1 MAITIKVKKM
11 LHRKSMEMCTP
22 VPVTNAAGH
31 FFCGDDGGLMP
42 QRDCNYLV
50 AGVSAIYNYNADEDA
65 WALLPA
71 SGATGTFAAGACG
84 EFRALG
90 AMGGVQ
96 DQTATA
102 GTTTTLTTNRTITR
116 NLVGSKIR
124 VISGTGVGYE
134 GAVASNTIG
143 ANSVITVTPASSV
156 AFDAT
161 TVFRVWSGSLWFFNA
176 GTAAVGFSVYDRAT
190 NAWTA
195 KSVTG
200 LPTAWGTSGQLI
212 STGSLEGA
220 FDTGTST
227 GSNTTTTLNCIG
239 KAWAANAFANAQ
251 VRITEGTGAGQIRTV
266 ASNTATALSVSAA
279 WTVTPDATSVFSV
292 EGNDDY
298 MYLLGNNAV
307 TLYRFTVSTNT
318 WATLTP
324 GTARTAAPGAGFT
337 ADWIHV
343 VTDAD
348 WQGAQGKLHTPAGM
362 VKQSGRFIYSFRG
375 GASNSLDIYDIA
387 ANTWWNGMDYGNR
400 GETFTAGSCS
410 VGLDGNIYIAK
421 EATGR
426 LFKFDVAKNTLDG
439 LTTNLHPQGTVTE
452 GDKLLAVP
460 YVDGSTKLPYLYVL
474 QHSRVEMLRM
484 MLV

>member
-31 FFCGDDGGLMP
+31 FFCGDRGGLMP

-102 GTTTTLTTNRTITR
+102 GTTTTLTTNKTITR

-134 GAVASNTIG
+134 GTVASNTIG

-156 AFDAT
+156 AFNST

-190 NAWTA
+190 NAWTT
-195 KSVTG
+195 KSVTN
-200 LPTAWGTSGQLI
+200 LPTAWGTTGQLV
-212 STGSLEGA
+212 STESLAGTFE
-220 FDTGTST
+220 TGTST
-227 GSNTTTTLNCIG
+227 GSNTTTTLNNTG
-239 KAWAANAFANAQ
+239 KSWLVNAYTNYQ
-251 VRITEGTGAGQIRTV
+251 VRITGGTGIGQIRTI
-266 ASNTATALSVSAA
+266 ASNTATALTVSVA
-279 WTVTPDATSVFSV
+279 WTVTPDATSVYAV
-292 EGNDDY
+292 EGNDDFF
-298 MYLLGNNAV
+298 YLLGNAAT
-307 TLYRFTVSTNT
+307 TLYKFVVSTNT
-318 WATLTP
+318 WSTISP
-324 GTARTAAPGAGFT
+324 GSARGGVAGAGVT
-337 ADWIHV
+337 ANWVDAVQDTDW
-343 VTDAD
+343 D
-348 WQGAQGKLHTPAGM
+348 GATGNLLTTG
-362 VKQSGRFIYSFRG
+362 VYKQNGRYIYSFRG
-375 GASNSLDIYDIA
+375 GAANSLDMYDIA
-387 ANTWWNGMDYGNR
+387 ANTWVSAVDYGGR
-400 GETFTAGSCS
+400 GETFTTGSS
-410 VGLDGNIYIAK
+410 STTFDGNIYIAK

-426 LFKFDVAKNTLDG
+426 LFKFDVAQHTLGG
-439 LTTNLHPQGTVTE
+439 LTTNLHPQSTATDG
-452 GDKLLAVP
+452 GKLLVIP

-474 QHSRVEMLRM
+474 QHTRVEMLRM

>member
-31 FFCGDDGGLMP
+31 FFCGDRGGLMP

-90 AMGGVQ
+90 AMGGLQ

-102 GTTTTLTTNRTITR
+102 GTTTTLTTNKIIIR

-124 VISGTGVGYE
+124 VISGAGVGYE
-134 GAVASNTIG
+134 GTVASNTIG

-156 AFDAT
+156 AFNST
-161 TVFRVWSGSLWFFNA
+161 TVFRVWSGSLWFFNG

-190 NAWTA
+190 NAWTT
-195 KSVTG
+195 KSVTN
-200 LPTAWGTSGQLI
+200 LPSAWGTTGRLV
-212 STGSLEGA
+212 STESLAGTFE
-220 FDTGTST
+220 TGTST
-227 GSNTTTTLNCIG
+227 GSNTTTTLNNTG
-239 KAWAANAFANAQ
+239 KSWLVNAYTNYQ
-251 VRITEGTGAGQIRTV
+251 VRITGGTGIGQIRTI
-266 ASNTATALSVSAA
+266 ASNTATALTVSVA
-279 WTVTPDATSVFSV
+279 WTVTPDATSVYAV
-292 EGNDDY
+292 EGNDDFF
-298 MYLLGNNAV
+298 YLLGNAAT
-307 TLYRFTVSTNT
+307 TLYKFVVSTNT
-318 WATLTP
+318 WSTISP
-324 GTARTAAPGAGFT
+324 GSARGGVAGAGVT
-337 ADWIHV
+337 ANWVDAVQDTDW
-343 VTDAD
+343 D
-348 WQGAQGKLHTPAGM
+348 GATGNLLTTG
-362 VKQSGRFIYSFRG
+362 VYKQNGRYIYSFRG
-375 GASNSLDIYDIA
+375 GAANSLDMYDIA
-387 ANTWWNGMDYGNR
+387 ANTWVSAVDYGGR
-400 GETFTAGSCS
+400 GETFTTGSS
-410 VGLDGNIYIAK
+410 STTFDGNIYIAK

-426 LFKFDVAKNTLDG
+426 LFKFDVAQHTLGG
-439 LTTNLHPQGTVTE
+439 LTTNLHPQSTATDG
-452 GDKLLAVP
+452 GKLLVIP

-474 QHSRVEMLRM
+474 QHTRVEMLRM

>member
-31 FFCGDDGGLMP
+31 FFCGDRGGLMP

-102 GTTTTLTTNRTITR
+102 GTTTTLTTNKTITR

-134 GAVASNTIG
+134 GTVASNTIG

-156 AFDAT
+156 AFNST

-190 NAWTA
+190 NAWTT
-195 KSVTG
+195 KSVTN
-200 LPTAWGTSGQLI
+200 LPTAWGTTGQLV
-212 STGSLEGA
+212 STESLAGTFE
-220 FDTGTST
+220 TGTST
-227 GSNTTTTLNCIG
+227 GSNTTTTLNNTG
-239 KAWAANAFANAQ
+239 KSWLVNAYTNYQ
-251 VRITEGTGAGQIRTV
+251 VRITGGTGIGQIRTI
-266 ASNTATALSVSAA
+266 ASNTATALTVSVA
-279 WTVTPDATSVFSV
+279 WTVTPDATSVYAV
-292 EGNDDY
+292 EGNDDFF
-298 MYLLGNNAV
+298 YLLGNAS
-307 TLYRFTVSTNT
+307 TALYKFVVSTNT
-318 WATLTP
+318 WSTISP
-324 GTARTAAPGAGFT
+324 GSARGGVAGAGVT
-337 ADWIHV
+337 ANWVDAVQDTDW
-343 VTDAD
+343 D
-348 WQGAQGKLHTPAGM
+348 GATGNLLTTG
-362 VKQSGRFIYSFRG
+362 VYKQNGRYIYSFRG
-375 GASNSLDIYDIA
+375 GAANSLDMYDIA
-387 ANTWWNGMDYGNR
+387 ANTWVSAVDYGGR
-400 GETFTAGSCS
+400 GETFTTGSS
-410 VGLDGNIYIAK
+410 STTFDGNIYIAK

-426 LFKFDVAKNTLDG
+426 LFKFDVAQHTLGG
-439 LTTNLHPQGTVTE
+439 LTTNLHPQSTATDG
-452 GDKLLAVP
+452 GKLLVIP

-474 QHSRVEMLRM
+474 QHTRVEMLRM

>member
-31 FFCGDDGGLMP
+31 FFCGDRGGLMP

-102 GTTTTLTTNRTITR
+102 GTTTTLTTNKIIIR

-134 GAVASNTIG
+134 GTVASNTIG

-156 AFDAT
+156 AFNST

-190 NAWTA
+190 NAWTT
-195 KSVTG
+195 KSVTN
-200 LPTAWGTSGQLI
+200 LPTAWGTTGQLV
-212 STGSLEGA
+212 STESLAGTFE
-220 FDTGTST
+220 TGTST
-227 GSNTTTTLNCIG
+227 GSNTTTTLNNTG
-239 KAWAANAFANAQ
+239 KSWLVNAYTNYQ
-251 VRITEGTGAGQIRTV
+251 VRITGGTGIGQIRTI
-266 ASNTATALSVSAA
+266 ASNTATALTVSVA
-279 WTVTPDATSVFSV
+279 WTVTPDATSVYAV
-292 EGNDDY
+292 EGNDDFF
-298 MYLLGNNAV
+298 YLLGNAAT
-307 TLYRFTVSTNT
+307 TLYKFVVSTNT
-318 WATLTP
+318 WSTISP
-324 GTARTAAPGAGFT
+324 GSARGGVAGAGVT
-337 ADWIHV
+337 ANWVDAVQDTDW
-343 VTDAD
+343 D
-348 WQGAQGKLHTPAGM
+348 GATGNLLTTG
-362 VKQSGRFIYSFRG
+362 VYKQNGRYIYSFRG
-375 GASNSLDIYDIA
+375 GAANSLD
-387 ANTWWNGMDYGNR
+387 M
-400 GETFTAGSCS
+400 
-410 VGLDGNIYIAK
+410 
-421 EATGR
+421 
-426 LFKFDVAKNTLDG
+426 
-439 LTTNLHPQGTVTE
+439 
-452 GDKLLAVP
+452 
-460 YVDGSTKLPYLYVL
+460 
-474 QHSRVEMLRM
+474 
-484 MLV
+484 

>member
-1 MAITIKVKKM
+1 MTITIKVKKM

-31 FFCGDDGGLMP
+31 FFCGDEGGLMP

-71 SGATGTFAAGACG
+71 SGITGTFAAGACG

-102 GTTTTLTTNRTITR
+102 GTTTTLTTNKTITR

-134 GAVASNTIG
+134 GTVASNTVG
-143 ANSVITVTPASSV
+143 ANSVITVTPANGV

-190 NAWTA
+190 NAWTT
-195 KSVTG
+195 KSVTN
-200 LPTAWGTSGQLI
+200 LPTAWGTTGQLV
-212 STGSLEGA
+212 STESLAGTFE
-220 FDTGTST
+220 TGTST
-227 GSNTTTTLNCIG
+227 GSNTTTTLNNTG
-239 KAWAANAFANAQ
+239 KSWLVNAYTNYQ
-251 VRITEGTGAGQIRTV
+251 VRITGGTGIGQIRTI
-266 ASNTATALSVSAA
+266 ASNTATALTVSAA
-279 WTVTPDATSVFSV
+279 WTVTPDATSVYAV
-292 EGNDDY
+292 EGNDDFF
-298 MYLLGNNAV
+298 YLLGNAS
-307 TLYRFTVSTNT
+307 TALYKFVVSTNT
-318 WATLTP
+318 WSTIIP
-324 GTARTAAPGAGFT
+324 GSARGGAAGAGVT
-337 ADWIHV
+337 ADWIDSV
-343 VTDAD
+343 QDTDWA
-348 WQGAQGKLHTPAGM
+348 GASGKLLTTG
-362 VKQSGRFIYSFRG
+362 VYKQNGRYIYSFRG
-375 GASNSLDIYDIA
+375 SAANSLDMYDIA
-387 ANTWWNGMDYGNR
+387 ANTWVSAVDYGGR
-400 GETFTAGSCS
+400 GETFTTGSCS
-410 VGLDGNIYIAK
+410 TDFGGNIYIAK

-426 LFKFDVAKNTLDG
+426 LFRFDVAKNTLDG
-439 LTTNLHPQGTVTE
+439 LTTNLHPQSTATD
-452 GDKLLAVP
+452 GDKLLVIP
-460 YVDGSTKLPYLYVL
+460 YVDGSTKLPFLYTL
-474 QHSRVEMLRM
+474 THTRVEMLRM

>member
-1 MAITIKVKKM
+1 
-11 LHRKSMEMCTP
+11 
-22 VPVTNAAGH
+22 
-31 FFCGDDGGLMP
+31 MP

-102 GTTTTLTTNRTITR
+102 GTTTTLTTNKTITR

-134 GAVASNTIG
+134 GTVASNTIG

-156 AFDAT
+156 AFNST

-190 NAWTA
+190 NAWTT
-195 KSVTG
+195 KSVTN
-200 LPTAWGTSGQLI
+200 LPTAWGTTGRLV
-212 STGSLEGA
+212 STESLAGTFE
-220 FDTGTST
+220 TGTST
-227 GSNTTTTLNCIG
+227 GSNTTTTLNNTG
-239 KAWAANAFANAQ
+239 KSWLVNAYTNYQ
-251 VRITEGTGAGQIRTV
+251 VRITGGTGIGQIRTI
-266 ASNTATALSVSAA
+266 ASNTATALTVSVA
-279 WTVTPDATSVFSV
+279 WTVTPDATSVYAI
-292 EGNDDY
+292 EGNDDFF
-298 MYLLGNNAV
+298 YLLGNAAT
-307 TLYRFTVSTNT
+307 TLYKFVVSTNT
-318 WATLTP
+318 WSTISP
-324 GTARTAAPGAGFT
+324 GSARGGAAGAGVT
-337 ADWIHV
+337 ADWV
-343 VTDAD
+343 NAVQDTDWAD
-348 WQGAQGKLHTPAGM
+348 ATGNLLTTG
-362 VKQSGRFIYSFRG
+362 VYKQNGRYIYSFRG
-375 GASNSLDIYDIA
+375 GAANSLDMYDIA
-387 ANTWWNGMDYGNR
+387 ANTWVSAVDYGGR
-400 GETFTAGSCS
+400 GETFTTGSS
-410 VGLDGNIYIAK
+410 STTFDGNIYIAK

-426 LFKFDVAKNTLDG
+426 LFKFDVAQHTLGG
-439 LTTNLHPQGTVTE
+439 LTTNLHPQSTATDG
-452 GDKLLAVP
+452 GKLLVIP

-474 QHSRVEMLRM
+474 QHTRVEMLRM

>member
-1 MAITIKVKKM
+1 
-11 LHRKSMEMCTP
+11 
-22 VPVTNAAGH
+22 
-31 FFCGDDGGLMP
+31 MP

-102 GTTTTLTTNRTITR
+102 GTTTTLTTNKTITR

-134 GAVASNTIG
+134 GTVASNTIG

-156 AFDAT
+156 AFNST

-190 NAWTA
+190 NAWTT
-195 KSVTG
+195 KSVTN
-200 LPTAWGTSGQLI
+200 LPTAWGTTGQLV
-212 STGSLEGA
+212 STESLAGTFE
-220 FDTGTST
+220 TGTST
-227 GSNTTTTLNCIG
+227 GSNTTTTLNNTG
-239 KAWAANAFANAQ
+239 KSWLVNAYTNYQ
-251 VRITEGTGAGQIRTV
+251 VRITGGTGIGQIRTI
-266 ASNTATALSVSAA
+266 ASNTATALTVSVA
-279 WTVTPDATSVFSV
+279 WTVTPDATSVYAI
-292 EGNDDY
+292 EGNDDFF
-298 MYLLGNNAV
+298 YLLGNAAT
-307 TLYRFTVSTNT
+307 TLYKFVVSTNT
-318 WATLTP
+318 WSTISP
-324 GTARTAAPGAGFT
+324 GSARGGAAGAGVT
-337 ADWIHV
+337 ADWV
-343 VTDAD
+343 NAVQDTDWAD
-348 WQGAQGKLHTPAGM
+348 ATGNLLTTG
-362 VKQSGRFIYSFRG
+362 VYKQNGRYIYSFRG
-375 GASNSLDIYDIA
+375 GAANSLDMYDIA
-387 ANTWWNGMDYGNR
+387 ANTWVSAVDYGGR
-400 GETFTAGSCS
+400 GETFTTGSS
-410 VGLDGNIYIAK
+410 STTFDGNIYIAK

-426 LFKFDVAKNTLDG
+426 LFKFDVAQHTLGG
-439 LTTNLHPQGTVTE
+439 LTTNLHPQSTATDG
-452 GDKLLAVP
+452 GKLLVIP

-474 QHSRVEMLRM
+474 QHTRVDMLRM

>member
-1 MAITIKVKKM
+1 
-11 LHRKSMEMCTP
+11 
-22 VPVTNAAGH
+22 
-31 FFCGDDGGLMP
+31 MP

-102 GTTTTLTTNRTITR
+102 GTTTTLTTNKTITR

-134 GAVASNTIG
+134 GTVASNTIG

-156 AFDAT
+156 AFNST

-190 NAWTA
+190 NAWTT
-195 KSVTG
+195 KSVTN
-200 LPTAWGTSGQLI
+200 LPTAWGTTRQLV
-212 STGSLEGA
+212 STASLAGTFE
-220 FDTGTST
+220 TGTST
-227 GSNTTTTLNCIG
+227 GSNTNTTLNNTG
-239 KAWAANAFANAQ
+239 KSWLVNAYTNYQ
-251 VRITEGTGAGQIRTV
+251 VRITGGTGIGQIRTI
-266 ASNTATALSVSAA
+266 ASNTATALTVSVA
-279 WTVTPDATSVFSV
+279 WTVTPDATSVYAV
-292 EGNDDY
+292 EGNDDFF
-298 MYLLGNNAV
+298 YLLGNAAT
-307 TLYRFTVSTNT
+307 TLYKFVVSTNT
-318 WATLTP
+318 WSTISP
-324 GTARTAAPGAGFT
+324 GSARGGVAGAGVT
-337 ADWIHV
+337 ANWVDAVQDTDW
-343 VTDAD
+343 D
-348 WQGAQGKLHTPAGM
+348 GATGNLLTTG
-362 VKQSGRFIYSFRG
+362 VYKQNGRYIYSFRG
-375 GASNSLDIYDIA
+375 GAANSLDMYDIA
-387 ANTWWNGMDYGNR
+387 ANTWVSAVDYGGR
-400 GETFTAGSCS
+400 GETFTTGSS
-410 VGLDGNIYIAK
+410 STTFDGNIYIAK

-426 LFKFDVAKNTLDG
+426 LFKFDVAQHTLGG
-439 LTTNLHPQGTVTE
+439 LTTNLHPQSTATDG
-452 GDKLLAVP
+452 GKLLVIP

-474 QHSRVEMLRM
+474 QHTRVEMLRM

>member
-31 FFCGDDGGLMP
+31 FFCGDRGGLMP

-50 AGVSAIYNYNADEDA
+50 AGVSAVYNYNADEDA

-134 GAVASNTIG
+134 GTVASNTIG

-156 AFDAT
+156 AFNST

-190 NAWTA
+190 NAWTT
-195 KSVTG
+195 KSVTN
-200 LPTAWGTSGQLI
+200 LPGAWGTTGQLV
-212 STGSLEGA
+212 STESLAGTFE
-220 FDTGTST
+220 TGTST
-227 GSNTTTTLNCIG
+227 GSNTTTTLNNTG
-239 KAWAANAFANAQ
+239 KSWLVNAYTNYQ
-251 VRITEGTGAGQIRTV
+251 VRITGGTGIGQIRTI
-266 ASNTATALSVSAA
+266 ASNTATALTVSVA
-279 WTVTPDATSVFSV
+279 WTVTPDATSVYAV
-292 EGNDDY
+292 EGNDDFF
-298 MYLLGNNAV
+298 YLLGNAAT
-307 TLYRFTVSTNT
+307 TLYKFVVSTNT
-318 WATLTP
+318 WSTISP
-324 GTARTAAPGAGFT
+324 GSARGGAAGAGVT
-337 ADWIHV
+337 ANWVNAVQDTDWG
-343 VTDAD
+343 
-348 WQGAQGKLHTPAGM
+348 GATGNLLTTG
-362 VKQSGRFIYSFRG
+362 VYKQNGRYIYSFRG
-375 GASNSLDIYDIA
+375 GAANSLDMYDIA
-387 ANTWWNGMDYGNR
+387 ANTWVSAVDYGGR
-400 GETFTAGSCS
+400 GETFTTGSS
-410 VGLDGNIYIAK
+410 STTFDGNIYIAK

-426 LFKFDVAKNTLDG
+426 LFKFDVAQHTLGG
-439 LTTNLHPQGTVTE
+439 LTTNLHPQSTATDG
-452 GDKLLAVP
+452 GKLLVIP

-474 QHSRVEMLRM
+474 QHTRVEMLRM

>member
-1 MAITIKVKKM
+1 
-11 LHRKSMEMCTP
+11 
-22 VPVTNAAGH
+22 
-31 FFCGDDGGLMP
+31 MP

-90 AMGGVQ
+90 AMGGLQ

-102 GTTTTLTTNRTITR
+102 GTTTTLTTNKTITR

-134 GAVASNTIG
+134 GTVASNTVG
-143 ANSVITVTPASSV
+143 ANSVITVTPANGV

-195 KSVTG
+195 KSVTN
-200 LPTAWGTSGQLI
+200 LPIAWGTTGQLV
-212 STGSLEGA
+212 STESLAGTFE
-220 FDTGTST
+220 TGTST
-227 GSNTTTTLNCIG
+227 GTNTTTTLNNTG
-239 KAWAANAFANAQ
+239 KSWLVNAYTNYQ
-251 VRITEGTGAGQIRTV
+251 VRITGGTGIGQIRTI
-266 ASNTATALSVSAA
+266 ASNTATALTVSVA
-279 WTVTPDATSVFSV
+279 WTVTPDATSVYAV
-292 EGNDDY
+292 EGNDDFF
-298 MYLLGNNAV
+298 YLLGNAAT
-307 TLYRFTVSTNT
+307 TLYKFVVSTNT
-318 WATLTP
+318 WSTISP
-324 GTARTAAPGAGFT
+324 GSARGGAAGAGVT
-337 ADWIHV
+337 ANWVNAVQDTDWA
-343 VTDAD
+343 DAT
-348 WQGAQGKLHTPAGM
+348 GKLLTTG
-362 VKQSGRFIYSFRG
+362 VYKQNGRYIYSFRG
-375 GASNSLDIYDIA
+375 GAANSLDMYDIA
-387 ANTWWNGMDYGNR
+387 ATTWVSAVDYGGR
-400 GETFTAGSCS
+400 GETFTTGSS
-410 VGLDGNIYIAK
+410 STTFDGNIYIAK

-426 LFKFDVAKNTLDG
+426 LFKFDVAQHTLGG
-439 LTTNLHPQGTVTE
+439 LTTNLHPQSTATDG
-452 GDKLLAVP
+452 GKLLVIP

-474 QHSRVEMLRM
+474 QHTRVEMLRM

>member
-31 FFCGDDGGLMP
+31 FFCGDRGGLMP

-102 GTTTTLTTNRTITR
+102 GTTTTLTTNKTITR

-124 VISGTGVGYE
+124 VISGAGVGYE
-134 GAVASNTIG
+134 GTVASNTIG

-156 AFDAT
+156 AFNST

-176 GTAAVGFSVYDRAT
+176 GTTAVGFSVYDRAT
-190 NAWTA
+190 NAWTT
-195 KSVTG
+195 KSVTN
-200 LPTAWGTSGQLI
+200 LPTAWGTTGQLV
-212 STGSLEGA
+212 STESLAGTFE
-220 FDTGTST
+220 TGTST
-227 GSNTTTTLNCIG
+227 GSNTTTTLNNTG
-239 KAWAANAFANAQ
+239 KSWLVNAYTNYQ
-251 VRITEGTGAGQIRTV
+251 VRITGGTGIGQIRTI
-266 ASNTATALSVSAA
+266 ASNTATALTVSVA
-279 WTVTPDATSVFSV
+279 WTVTPDATSVYAV
-292 EGNDDY
+292 EGNDDFF
-298 MYLLGNNAV
+298 YLLGNAAT
-307 TLYRFTVSTNT
+307 TLYKFVVSTNT
-318 WATLTP
+318 WSTISP
-324 GTARTAAPGAGFT
+324 GSARGGAAGAGVTAAWVNAVQDTDWGGATGNLLT
-337 ADWIHV
+337 TGV
-343 VTDAD
+343 Y
-348 WQGAQGKLHTPAGM
+348 
-362 VKQSGRFIYSFRG
+362 KQNGRYIYSFRG
-375 GASNSLDIYDIA
+375 GAANSLDMYDIA
-387 ANTWWNGMDYGNR
+387 ANTWVSAVDYGGR
-400 GETFTAGSCS
+400 GETFTTGSS
-410 VGLDGNIYIAK
+410 STTFDGNIYIAK

-426 LFKFDVAKNTLDG
+426 LFRFDVAKHALDG
-439 LTTNLHPQGTVTE
+439 LTTNLHPQSTATDG
-452 GDKLLAVP
+452 GKLLVIP

-474 QHSRVEMLRM
+474 QHTRVEMLRM

>member
-31 FFCGDDGGLMP
+31 FFCGDRGGLMP

-102 GTTTTLTTNRTITR
+102 GTTTTLTTNKTITR

-134 GAVASNTIG
+134 GTVASNTIG

-156 AFDAT
+156 AFNST

-195 KSVTG
+195 KSVTN
-200 LPTAWGTSGQLI
+200 LPTAWGTTGQLV
-212 STGSLEGA
+212 STESLAGTFE
-220 FDTGTST
+220 TGTST
-227 GSNTTTTLNCIG
+227 GSNTTTTLNNTG
-239 KAWAANAFANAQ
+239 KSWLVNAYTNYQ
-251 VRITEGTGAGQIRTV
+251 VRITGGTGIGQIRTI
-266 ASNTATALSVSAA
+266 ASNTATALTVSVA
-279 WTVTPDATSVFSV
+279 WTVTPDATSVYAV
-292 EGNDDY
+292 EGNDDFF
-298 MYLLGNNAV
+298 YLLGNAAT
-307 TLYRFTVSTNT
+307 TLYKFVVSTNT
-318 WATLTP
+318 WSTISP
-324 GTARTAAPGAGFT
+324 GSARGGAAGAGVTAAWVNAVQDTDWAGATGNLLT
-337 ADWIHV
+337 TV
-343 VTDAD
+343 VY
-348 WQGAQGKLHTPAGM
+348 
-362 VKQSGRFIYSFRG
+362 KQNGRYIYSFRG
-375 GASNSLDIYDIA
+375 GAANSLDIYDIA
-387 ANTWWNGMDYGNR
+387 ANTWVSAVDYGGR
-400 GETFTAGSCS
+400 GETFTTGSS
-410 VGLDGNIYIAK
+410 STTFDGNIYIAK

-426 LFKFDVAKNTLDG
+426 LFKFDVAQHTLGG
-439 LTTNLHPQGTVTE
+439 LTTNLHPQSTATDG
-452 GDKLLAVP
+452 GKLLVIP

-474 QHSRVEMLRM
+474 QHTRVDMLRM

>member
-31 FFCGDDGGLMP
+31 FFCGDRGGLMP

-102 GTTTTLTTNRTITR
+102 GTTTTLTTNKTITR

-124 VISGTGVGYE
+124 VISGAGVGYE
-134 GAVASNTIG
+134 GTVASNTIG

-156 AFDAT
+156 AFNST

-190 NAWTA
+190 NAWTT
-195 KSVTG
+195 KSVTN
-200 LPTAWGTSGQLI
+200 LPTAWGTTGQLV
-212 STGSLEGA
+212 STESLAGTFE
-220 FDTGTST
+220 TGTST
-227 GSNTTTTLNCIG
+227 GSNTTTTLNNTG
-239 KAWAANAFANAQ
+239 KSWLVNAYTNYQ
-251 VRITEGTGAGQIRTV
+251 VRITGGTGIGQIRTI
-266 ASNTATALSVSAA
+266 ASNTATALTVSVA
-279 WTVTPDATSVFSV
+279 WTVTPDATSVYAV
-292 EGNDDY
+292 EGNDDFF
-298 MYLLGNNAV
+298 YLLGNAAT
-307 TLYRFTVSTNT
+307 TLYKFVVSTNT
-318 WATLTP
+318 WSTISP
-324 GTARTAAPGAGFT
+324 GSARGGVAGAGVT
-337 ADWIHV
+337 ANWVDAVQDTDW
-343 VTDAD
+343 D
-348 WQGAQGKLHTPAGM
+348 GATGNLLTTG
-362 VKQSGRFIYSFRG
+362 VYKQNGRYIYSFRG
-375 GASNSLDIYDIA
+375 GAANSLDVYDIA
-387 ANTWWNGMDYGNR
+387 ANTWISAMAYGNMT
-400 GETFTAGSCS
+400 ETFTTGSCS
-410 VGLDGNIYIAK
+410 TDFGGNIYIAK

-426 LFKFDVAKNTLDG
+426 LFKFDVAQHTLGG
-439 LTTNLHPQGTVTE
+439 LTTNLHPQSTATDG
-452 GDKLLAVP
+452 GKLLVIP

-474 QHSRVEMLRM
+474 QHTRVEMLRM

>member
-31 FFCGDDGGLMP
+31 FFCGDRGGLMP

-102 GTTTTLTTNRTITR
+102 GTTTTLTTNKTITR

-134 GAVASNTIG
+134 GTVASNTIG

-156 AFDAT
+156 AFNST

-190 NAWTA
+190 NAWTT
-195 KSVTG
+195 KSVTN
-200 LPTAWGTSGQLI
+200 LPTAWGTTGQLV
-212 STGSLEGA
+212 STESLAGTFE
-220 FDTGTST
+220 TGTST
-227 GSNTTTTLNCIG
+227 GSNTTTTLNNTG
-239 KAWAANAFANAQ
+239 KSWLVNAYTNYQ
-251 VRITEGTGAGQIRTV
+251 VRITGGTGIGQIRTI
-266 ASNTATALSVSAA
+266 ASNTATALTVSVA
-279 WTVTPDATSVFSV
+279 WTVTPDATSVYAV
-292 EGNDDY
+292 EGNDDFF
-298 MYLLGNNAV
+298 YLLGNAAT
-307 TLYRFTVSTNT
+307 TLYKFVVSTNT
-318 WATLTP
+318 WSTISP
-324 GTARTAAPGAGFT
+324 GSARGGVAGAGVT
-337 ADWIHV
+337 ANWVDAVQDTDW
-343 VTDAD
+343 D
-348 WQGAQGKLHTPAGM
+348 GATGNLLTTG
-362 VKQSGRFIYSFRG
+362 VYKQNGRYIYSFRG
-375 GASNSLDIYDIA
+375 GAANSLDMYDIA
-387 ANTWWNGMDYGNR
+387 ANTWVSAVDYGGR
-400 GETFTAGSCS
+400 GETFTTGSS
-410 VGLDGNIYIAK
+410 STTFDGNIYIAK

-426 LFKFDVAKNTLDG
+426 LFRFDVAKNTLDG
-439 LTTNLHPQGTVTE
+439 LTTNLHPQSTATDG
-452 GDKLLAVP
+452 GKLLVIP

-474 QHSRVEMLRM
+474 QHTRVEMLRM

>member
-31 FFCGDDGGLMP
+31 FFCGDRGGLMP

-102 GTTTTLTTNRTITR
+102 GTTTTLTTNKTITR

-124 VISGTGVGYE
+124 VISGAGVGYE
-134 GAVASNTIG
+134 GTVASNTIG

-156 AFDAT
+156 AFNST

-190 NAWTA
+190 NAWTT
-195 KSVTG
+195 KSVTN
-200 LPTAWGTSGQLI
+200 LPTAWGTTGQLV
-212 STGSLEGA
+212 STESLAGTFE
-220 FDTGTST
+220 TGTST
-227 GSNTTTTLNCIG
+227 GSNTTTTLNNTG
-239 KAWAANAFANAQ
+239 KSWLVNAYTNYQ
-251 VRITEGTGAGQIRTV
+251 VRITGGTGIGQIRTI
-266 ASNTATALSVSAA
+266 ASNTATALTVSVA
-279 WTVTPDATSVFSV
+279 WTVTPDATSVYAV
-292 EGNDDY
+292 EGNDDFF
-298 MYLLGNNAV
+298 YLLGNAAT
-307 TLYRFTVSTNT
+307 TLYKFVVSTNT
-318 WATLTP
+318 WSTISP
-324 GTARTAAPGAGFT
+324 GSARGGVAGAGVT
-337 ADWIHV
+337 ANWVDAVQDTDW
-343 VTDAD
+343 D
-348 WQGAQGKLHTPAGM
+348 GATGNLLTTG
-362 VKQSGRFIYSFRG
+362 VYKQNGRYIYSFRG
-375 GASNSLDIYDIA
+375 GAANSLDMYDIA
-387 ANTWWNGMDYGNR
+387 ANTWVSAVDYGGR
-400 GETFTAGSCS
+400 GETFTTGSS
-410 VGLDGNIYIAK
+410 STTFDGNIYIAK

-426 LFKFDVAKNTLDG
+426 LFKFDVAQHTLGG
-439 LTTNLHPQGTVTE
+439 LTTNLHPQSTATDG
-452 GDKLLAVP
+452 GKLLVIP

-474 QHSRVEMLRM
+474 QHTRVEMLRM

>member
-31 FFCGDDGGLMP
+31 FFCGDRGGLMP

-102 GTTTTLTTNRTITR
+102 GTTTTLTTNKTITR

-134 GAVASNTIG
+134 GTVASNTIG

-156 AFDAT
+156 AFNST
-161 TVFRVWSGSLWFFNA
+161 TVFRVWSGSLWFFGA

-195 KSVTG
+195 KSVTN
-200 LPTAWGTSGQLI
+200 LPTAWGTTGQLV
-212 STGSLEGA
+212 STESLAGTFE
-220 FDTGTST
+220 TGTST
-227 GSNTTTTLNCIG
+227 GSNTTTTLNNTG
-239 KAWAANAFANAQ
+239 KSWLVNAYTNYQ
-251 VRITEGTGAGQIRTV
+251 VRITGGTGIGQIRTI
-266 ASNTATALSVSAA
+266 ASNTATALTVSVA
-279 WTVTPDATSVFSV
+279 WTVTPDATSVYAV
-292 EGNDDY
+292 EGNDDFF
-298 MYLLGNNAV
+298 YLLGNAAT
-307 TLYRFTVSTNT
+307 TLYKFVVSTNT
-318 WATLTP
+318 WSTISP
-324 GTARTAAPGAGFT
+324 GSARGGAAGAGVT
-337 ADWIHV
+337 ANWVNAVQDTDWA
-343 VTDAD
+343 DAT
-348 WQGAQGKLHTPAGM
+348 GNLLTTG
-362 VKQSGRFIYSFRG
+362 VYKQNGRYIYSFRG
-375 GASNSLDIYDIA
+375 GAANSLDMYDIA
-387 ANTWWNGMDYGNR
+387 ANTWVSAVDYGGR
-400 GETFTAGSCS
+400 GETFTTGSS
-410 VGLDGNIYIAK
+410 STTFDGNIYIAK

-426 LFKFDVAKNTLDG
+426 LFKFDVAQHTLGG
-439 LTTNLHPQGTVTE
+439 LTTNLHPQSTATDG
-452 GDKLLAVP
+452 GKLLVIP

-474 QHSRVEMLRM
+474 QHTRVEMLRM

>member
-1 MAITIKVKKM
+1 
-11 LHRKSMEMCTP
+11 
-22 VPVTNAAGH
+22 
-31 FFCGDDGGLMP
+31 MP

-102 GTTTTLTTNRTITR
+102 GTTTTLTTNKTITR

-134 GAVASNTIG
+134 GTVASNTIG

-156 AFDAT
+156 AFNST

-190 NAWTA
+190 NAWTT
-195 KSVTG
+195 KSVTN
-200 LPTAWGTSGQLI
+200 LPTAWGTTGQLV
-212 STGSLEGA
+212 STESLAGTFE
-220 FDTGTST
+220 TGTST
-227 GSNTTTTLNCIG
+227 GSNTTTTLNNTG
-239 KAWAANAFANAQ
+239 KSWLVNAYTNYQ
-251 VRITEGTGAGQIRTV
+251 VRITGGTGIGQIRTI
-266 ASNTATALSVSAA
+266 ASNTATALTVSVA
-279 WTVTPDATSVFSV
+279 WTVTPDATSVYAV
-292 EGNDDY
+292 EGNDDFF
-298 MYLLGNNAV
+298 YLLGNAAT
-307 TLYRFTVSTNT
+307 TLYKFVVSTNT
-318 WATLTP
+318 WSTISP
-324 GTARTAAPGAGFT
+324 GSARGGVAGAGVT
-337 ADWIHV
+337 ANWVDAVQDTDW
-343 VTDAD
+343 D
-348 WQGAQGKLHTPAGM
+348 GATGNLLTTG
-362 VKQSGRFIYSFRG
+362 VYKQNGRYIYSFRG
-375 GASNSLDIYDIA
+375 GAANSLDMYDIA
-387 ANTWWNGMDYGNR
+387 ANTWVSAVDYGGR
-400 GETFTAGSCS
+400 GETFTTGSS
-410 VGLDGNIYIAK
+410 STTFDGNIYIAK

-426 LFKFDVAKNTLDG
+426 LFKFDVAQHTLGG
-439 LTTNLHPQGTVTE
+439 LTTNLHPQSTATDG
-452 GDKLLAVP
+452 GKLLVIP

-474 QHSRVEMLRM
+474 QHTRVEMLRM